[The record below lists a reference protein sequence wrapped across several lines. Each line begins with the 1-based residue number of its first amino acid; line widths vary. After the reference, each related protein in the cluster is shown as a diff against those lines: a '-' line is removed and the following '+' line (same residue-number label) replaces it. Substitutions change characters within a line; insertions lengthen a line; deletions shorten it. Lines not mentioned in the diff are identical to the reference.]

1 MREIQAAIVQPD
13 NPVALEVMTP
23 EEAAVFLRVSRSTIY
38 QRPDI
43 PRHRL
48 PGSRQIRFLRS
59 ELLAWLKGEFVG
71 EHEAESAGDGKR
83 PLLTLAAAQKPVYHR
98 SARYR

>member
-1 MREIQAAIVQPD
+1 MMHAQEQTGVP
-13 NPVALEVMTP
+13 EVMTP
-23 EEAAVFLRVSRSTIY
+23 EEAATFLRLSRSTIY

-59 ELLAWLKGEFVG
+59 ELLAWVKGEQPVPPDS
-71 EHEAESAGDGKR
+71 EVSDIRAQTNVIEMLAR
-83 PLLTLAAAQKPVYHR
+83 PVSHR
-98 SARYR
+98 RSLYR

>member
-1 MREIQAAIVQPD
+1 MREMQATNMTPGNSV
-13 NPVALEVMTP
+13 LEVMTA

-48 PGSRQIRFLRS
+48 PGSRHIRFLRS
-59 ELLAWLKGEFVG
+59 ELLAWLRGELAG
-71 EHEAESAGDGKR
+71 ESETAAVSNGTTPH
-83 PLLTLAAAQKPVYHR
+83 LTLAAAQKPIYHR

>member
-1 MREIQAAIVQPD
+1 MMHAQEQTGAP
-13 NPVALEVMTP
+13 EVMTP
-23 EEAAVFLRVSRSTIY
+23 EEAAVFLRLSRSTIY

-59 ELLAWLKGEFVG
+59 ELLAWVKGEG
-71 EHEAESAGDGKR
+71 PARSHGDVSDDRAQSNVLELPAR
-83 PLLTLAAAQKPVYHR
+83 PVPHR
-98 SARYR
+98 RSLYR